1 MKKDLYINNLA
12 KIYICAVIQSRVI
25 RKSVLSKF
33 SFVLRRETEKQ
44 KKTVRTVGL
53 NYCISNIS
61 LKLMLEP

>member
-44 KKTVRTVGL
+44 K
-53 NYCISNIS
+53 N
-61 LKLMLEP
+61 